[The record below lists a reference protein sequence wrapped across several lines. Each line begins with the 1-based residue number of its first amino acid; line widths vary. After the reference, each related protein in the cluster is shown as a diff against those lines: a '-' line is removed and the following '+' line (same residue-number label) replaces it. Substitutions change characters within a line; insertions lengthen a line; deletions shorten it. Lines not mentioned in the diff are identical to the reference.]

1 MCPGSA
7 AALSRFDVP
16 LGEPSA
22 ELPRVVCM
30 TAVIDR
36 LGGDRPVFSVE
47 FFPPR
52 DDAGERQLWQ
62 AVRDFEPLDP
72 AFLSVTYGAGGSSR
86 DRTVRITGRVAQET
100 ALVPMAHLTAV
111 NHSVA
116 ELRHVIASYAAA
128 GIRNV
133 LALRGDP
140 PGDPLGEWVAHPQGV
155 HYAEELVRLVRSLGD
170 FCVGVAAFPE
180 CHPRSPDADSDVRYL
195 VAKLRAGARFAI
207 TQMFFHSDDYVRLR
221 DRVAAAGADMA
232 TVPILAGIMP
242 ITTLRGVQK
251 MAELSGCTIPAA
263 VRDRVAAVGDDP
275 AAVRQVG
282 VDVASE
288 LCERLLAEGA
298 PGLHFYTL
306 NRSGSTRAVLGRLGM
321 APEDQLVALQ
331 VPPTPTA
338 H

>member
-1 MCPGSA
+1 
-7 AALSRFDVP
+7 
-16 LGEPSA
+16 
-22 ELPRVVCM
+22 M

-62 AVRDFEPLDP
+62 ALRDFEPLDP
-72 AFLSVTYGAGGSSR
+72 AFASVTYGAGGANR
-86 DRTVRITGRVAQET
+86 DRTLRITGRIAQQTTVVA
-100 ALVPMAHLTAV
+100 MAHLTAV
-111 NHSVA
+111 NHSVT
-116 ELRHVIASYAAA
+116 ELRQVIDNYAEA
-128 GIRNV
+128 GICNL

-155 HYAEELVRLVRSLGD
+155 HYAEDLVRLARSLGD

-180 CHPRSPDADSDVRYL
+180 CHPRSPDAESDVRYL
-195 VAKLRAGARFAI
+195 VAKLRAGAQFAI
-207 TQMFFHSDDYVRLR
+207 TQMFFRAEDYLRLR

-232 TVPILAGIMP
+232 AVPIVPGIMP
-242 ITTLRGVQK
+242 ITTLGGVQK
-251 MAELSGCTIPAA
+251 MAELSGCTIPVA
-263 VRDRVAAVGDDP
+263 VRDRLAAVGDDP

-288 LCERLLAEGA
+288 LCERLLAEGV

-306 NRSGSTRAVLGRLGM
+306 NRSGSTRAVLARLGM
-321 APEDQLVALQ
+321 APCRPAAV
-331 VPPTPTA
+331 VTR
-338 H
+338 

>member
-1 MCPGSA
+1 
-7 AALSRFDVP
+7 
-16 LGEPSA
+16 
-22 ELPRVVCM
+22 M

-47 FFPPR
+47 FSPPR

-72 AFLSVTYGAGGSSR
+72 AFASVTYGAGGSNR
-86 DRTVRITGRVAQET
+86 DRSLRITGRIAQQTTIVA
-100 ALVPMAHLTAV
+100 MAHLTAV
-111 NHSVA
+111 NHSVT
-116 ELRHVIASYAAA
+116 ELRQVIDNYAQA
-128 GIRNV
+128 GISNL

-155 HYAEELVRLVRSLGD
+155 HYAADLVRLARSIGD

-180 CHPRSPDADSDVRYL
+180 RHPRSPDAESDVRYL
-195 VAKLRAGARFAI
+195 VAKLRAGAKFAI
-207 TQMFFHSDDYVRLR
+207 TQMFFRPEDYLRLR

-232 TVPILAGIMP
+232 TVPILPGIMP

-263 VRDRVAAVGDDP
+263 LRDRLAAVGDDP
-275 AAVRQVG
+275 GAVRQVG

-288 LCERLLAEGA
+288 LCERLLAEGV

-306 NRSGSTRAVLGRLGM
+306 NRSGSTQAVLARLGM
-321 APEDQLVALQ
+321 APGRPAAV
-331 VPPTPTA
+331 TT

>member
-1 MCPGSA
+1 
-7 AALSRFDVP
+7 
-16 LGEPSA
+16 
-22 ELPRVVCM
+22 M

-47 FFPPR
+47 FSPPR
-52 DDAGERQLWQ
+52 DEAGERQLWQ

-72 AFLSVTYGAGGSSR
+72 AFASVTYGAGGSNR
-86 DRTVRITGRVAQET
+86 DRTLRITKRIVQET
-100 ALVPMAHLTAV
+100 TVVAMAHLTAV

-116 ELRHVIASYAAA
+116 DLQQVIGNYAQA

-140 PGDPLGEWVAHPQGV
+140 PGDPLGEWVAHPHGV
-155 HYAEELVRLVRSLGD
+155 HYAEDLVRLARSLDD

-180 CHPRSPDADSDVRYL
+180 CHPRSLDAESDVRYL
-195 VAKLRAGARFAI
+195 VAKLRAGAQFAI
-207 TQMFFHSDDYVRLR
+207 TQMFFRPEDYLRLR

-232 TVPILAGIMP
+232 TVPILAGVMP
-242 ITTLRGVQK
+242 ITTLRGVLR

-263 VRDRVAAVGDDP
+263 VRDRLVAVGDDP
-275 AAVRQVG
+275 AALRQVG

-288 LCERLLAEGA
+288 LCERLLAEGV

-306 NRSGSTRAVLGRLGM
+306 NRSGSTQAVLARLGM
-321 APEDQLVALQ
+321 APTVA
-331 VPPTPTA
+331 TR
-338 H
+338 

>member
-1 MCPGSA
+1 
-7 AALSRFDVP
+7 
-16 LGEPSA
+16 
-22 ELPRVVCM
+22 M

-36 LGGDRPVFSVE
+36 LGGGRPVFSVE

-62 AVRDFEPLDP
+62 AVRDFEPLNP
-72 AFLSVTYGAGGSSR
+72 AFVSVTYGAGGSSR
-86 DRTVRITGRVAQET
+86 DRTVRITGRIAQQT
-100 ALVPMAHLTAV
+100 SLVPMAHLTAV

-116 ELRHVIASYAAA
+116 ELREVIGSYAEA

-140 PGDPLGEWVAHPQGV
+140 PGEPLGEWVAHPEGV
-155 HYAEELVRLVRSLGD
+155 HYAAELVRLVRSLGH
-170 FCVGVAAFPE
+170 FCIGVAAFPE
-180 CHPRSPDADSDVRYL
+180 CHPRSPDAESDVRYL
-195 VAKLRAGARFAI
+195 VAKLRAGAQFAV
-207 TQMFFHSDDYVRLR
+207 TQMFFHPEDYLRLR
-221 DRVAAAGADMA
+221 DRVAATGADMA
-232 TVPILAGIMP
+232 TVPILPGVMP

-251 MAELSGCTIPAA
+251 MAELSGCTIPET
-263 VRDRVAAVGDDP
+263 VRDRLAAVGDDP

-306 NRSGSTRAVLGRLGM
+306 NRSGSTWDVLARLGM
-321 APEDQLVALQ
+321 APERPAAVVA
-331 VPPTPTA
+331 

>member
-1 MCPGSA
+1 
-7 AALSRFDVP
+7 
-16 LGEPSA
+16 
-22 ELPRVVCM
+22 M

-62 AVRDFEPLDP
+62 AVQDFEPLDP
-72 AFLSVTYGAGGSSR
+72 AFVSVTYGAGGSSR
-86 DRTVRITGRVAQET
+86 DRTVRITGRIAQQT
-100 ALVPMAHLTAV
+100 PLVPMAHLTAV

-116 ELRHVIASYAAA
+116 QLRQVIDSYAAA
-128 GIRNV
+128 GVHNV

-140 PGDPLGEWVAHPQGV
+140 PGDPLGDWVAHPDGV
-155 HYAEELVRLVRSLGD
+155 HYAEDLVRLVGSLGP
-170 FCVGVAAFPE
+170 FCIGVAAFPE
-180 CHPRSPDADSDVRYL
+180 CHPRSLDAESDVRYL
-195 VAKLRAGARFAI
+195 VAKLRAGAQFAI
-207 TQMFFHSDDYVRLR
+207 TQMFFRPDAYLRLR

-232 TVPILAGIMP
+232 MVPILPGVMP

-251 MAELSGCTIPAA
+251 MAELSGCTIPEA
-263 VRDRVAAVGDDP
+263 VRDRLLAVGDDP
-275 AAVRQVG
+275 DAVRQVG

-288 LCERLLAEGA
+288 LCEHLLAEGA

-306 NRSGSTRAVLGRLGM
+306 NRSAATRTVLARLGM
-321 APEDQLVALQ
+321 APGRPPAVVA
-331 VPPTPTA
+331 